1 MPGRL
6 SWEME
11 KPMAQT
17 INVQF
22 VQLIHH
28 QKKKL
33 LFACYYSEQPFVLG
47 LQIFQLDAL
56 QIIILICV
64 QKAIANEAFLS

>member
-1 MPGRL
+1 MPARL

-11 KPMAQT
+11 KPMDQT

-28 QKKKL
+28 QKKPL
-33 LFACYYSEQPFVLG
+33 LFAYYYSEQPFVLG
-47 LQIFQLDAL
+47 LQIFQLNAL
-56 QIIILICV
+56 QNIILICV